1 MIVNTTL
8 NSDFEFDNAIFM
20 GYFVIVFN
28 QDKMVGWGLIESF
41 NELEVQVN
49 GKAYLRKQSIFKQTP
64 VPDVYYEL
72 K

>member
-20 GYFVIVFN
+20 GYFVIVLN

-49 GKAYLRKQSIFKQTP
+49 GKAYLRQQSIFKQTP